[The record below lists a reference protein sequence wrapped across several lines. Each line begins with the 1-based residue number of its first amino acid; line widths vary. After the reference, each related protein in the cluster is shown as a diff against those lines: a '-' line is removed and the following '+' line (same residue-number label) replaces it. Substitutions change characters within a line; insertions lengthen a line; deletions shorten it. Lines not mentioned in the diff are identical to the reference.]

1 MERIHSTAIVDP
13 AAEIAEDVIIGPF
26 SIVGPNVIL
35 KSGTILESRVVIDG
49 HTEIGHN
56 CKIAVGAVV
65 GTPPQDLS
73 YKNEPTKVIIG
84 DNTVLR
90 EYVTVNRAS
99 GEGNSTI
106 VGSDCMIM
114 AYTHIAHNCVIG
126 NKVIMANYAGLA
138 GHVEVGDSAFIG
150 GITAIHQFVKIGKY
164 AIISGFSGTRQD
176 IPPFSM
182 TDGRPAIVRGVNKVG
197 LRRNGFTREEIDNL
211 RKAFRIIWFE
221 KHNLTNALELIQTE
235 VNIDEHIKHLIDFI
249 QNSKRGVIIKQ
260 DQDL

>member
-13 AAEIAEDVIIGPF
+13 AAEIAEDVVIGPF
-26 SIVGPNVIL
+26 SIVGPNVII

-49 HTEIGHN
+49 HTEIGNN
-56 CKIAVGAVV
+56 CKLAVGAVV
-65 GTPPQDLS
+65 GTPPQDIS
-73 YKNEPTKVIIG
+73 YKNEPTRVIIG

-99 GEGNSTI
+99 GEGTSTV
-106 VGSDCMIM
+106 VGKDCMIM
-114 AYTHIAHNCVIG
+114 AYTHIAHNCQVG

-138 GHVEVGDSAFIG
+138 GHVEVGDNAFIG
-150 GITAIHQFVKIGKY
+150 GIVAIHQFVKIGKY
-164 AIISGFSGTRQD
+164 AIISGFSATRQD

-182 TDGRPAIVRGVNKVG
+182 SDGRPAIVRGVNKVG
-197 LRRNGFTREEIDNL
+197 LRRNGFSREEIDNL

-221 KHNLTNALELIQTE
+221 KHNLTNALNIINSE
-235 VNIDEHIKHLIDFI
+235 VDLDENIKHLIDFI